1 MSAIPKYILKR
12 MILENAVKL
21 DKDFITIKVL
31 NVLSNLPVS
40 KIPPE
45 FLDVLDVKIDD
56 VPVLKTNRKA
66 ILAKCSFVLKGK
78 IYPLAD
84 IAKVEGDEIPIGEE
98 FSIVFPNVINLKK
111 GEKHKFAIEF
121 KVKRGLSIEF
131 ERVIQ

>member
-1 MSAIPKYILKR
+1 MSAIPKYIIKR
-12 MILENAVKL
+12 LIPENAVKL
-21 DKDFITIKVL
+21 DNDFISIKVL

-56 VPVLKTNRKA
+56 VHVLKTDRKA
-66 ILAKCSFVLKGK
+66 ILAKCSFVFKERS
-78 IYPLAD
+78 YPLAD
-84 IAKVEGDEIPIGEE
+84 IARIEGGEIPIGQE

-111 GEKHKFAIEF
+111 GEKHKFAMEF